1 MSEVFK
7 VGDRVRAV
15 GNIPEVFKGEIGTV
29 AETHRLH
36 TIWPISVDFNSAGNM
51 PVALNEIELVEAA
64 PVARVED
71 LMTPISD
78 PVEHP
83 NYYVLPNGRETIEI
97 SQWLTSAG
105 GQAVQYIVR
114 ATRLD
119 GIHKGERVQDI
130 DKAIY
135 RLNIERERLVSQ
147 GG

>member
-15 GNIPEVFKGEIGTV
+15 GRIPDVPQGELGVV
-29 AETHRLH
+29 AEINREFF
-36 TIWPISVDFNSAGNM
+36 WPISVDFDLSGNM
-51 PVALNEIELVEAA
+51 PVRPGEIELIEAA
-64 PVARVED
+64 PVARLED
-71 LMTPISD
+71 LMTPIFD
-78 PVEHP
+78 AVEHP

-119 GIHKGERVQDI
+119 GVHKGERVQDI

-135 RLNIERERLVSQ
+135 WLNIERERLVSQ

>member
-7 VGDRVRAV
+7 VGDRVRTIDVVAGLPIGSIGV
-15 GNIPEVFKGEIGTV
+15 ISETDRKSIYPLMVDFPDEQDMPVTPGEIQ
-29 AETHRLH
+29 
-36 TIWPISVDFNSAGNM
+36 
-51 PVALNEIELVEAA
+51 LVEAA
-64 PVARVED
+64 SVARIED

-78 PVEHP
+78 AVKHP

-119 GIHKGERVQDI
+119 GVHKGERVQDI

-135 RLNIERERLVSQ
+135 WLNIERERLVNQ
-147 GG
+147 GE

>member
-7 VGDRVRAV
+7 VGDWVRTLNEIADV
-15 GNIPEVFKGEIGTV
+15 PKGTIG
-29 AETHRLH
+29 
-36 TIWPISVDFNSAGNM
+36 IISEAGRKSIYPLTVDFPDEQDM
-51 PVALNEIELVEAA
+51 PVTPGEIELVEAA

-71 LMTPISD
+71 LMTPLSD

-119 GIHKGERVQDI
+119 GVHKGERVQDI

-135 RLNIERERLVSQ
+135 WLNIERERLVSQ